1 MAKAKITVTVD
12 EGMLVELDQ
21 LVQQEAFESRSA
33 AMEAA
38 VSALLTAQAEAQYD
52 RALAALTPA
61 DVAEMQAL
69 AEEGMADFAAGLKE
83 YPW

>member
-38 VSALLTAQAEAQYD
+38 VSALLTAQAEAQYN
-52 RALAALTPA
+52 RALAALTPE